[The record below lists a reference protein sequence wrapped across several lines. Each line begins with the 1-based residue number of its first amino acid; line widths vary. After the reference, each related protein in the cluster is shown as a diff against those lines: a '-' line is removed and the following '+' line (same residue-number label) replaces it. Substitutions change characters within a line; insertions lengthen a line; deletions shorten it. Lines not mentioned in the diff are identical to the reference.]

1 MNFKVCT
8 TWHKTGYKKYGDHFI
23 QGFCQNWPT
32 QVDLTI
38 YAEEHEPIH
47 IMQIILYWIKYYIPD
62 LKSMARRTKITR
74 TWME

>member
-38 YAEEHEPIH
+38 YAEEHEPIP
-47 IMQIILYWIKYYIPD
+47 IMQTNIKVLDQILHFLI
-62 LKSMARRTKITR
+62 
-74 TWME
+74 